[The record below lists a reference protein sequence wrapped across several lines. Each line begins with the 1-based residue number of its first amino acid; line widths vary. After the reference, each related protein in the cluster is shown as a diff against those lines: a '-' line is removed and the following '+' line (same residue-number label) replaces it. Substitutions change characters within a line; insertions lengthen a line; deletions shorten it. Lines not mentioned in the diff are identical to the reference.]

1 MKIQVLA
8 AVGLTLL
15 FAGCDDSSTV
25 RDSVAVVET
34 DYNNDGIVD
43 QTATLTYSGTTGQLL
58 TQEWDYADPTAE
70 DVLVTYEYD
79 ENGFK
84 SREEMANVSDDSV
97 ILVVTQINDERGNA
111 LEVRY
116 DYDND
121 GIANRI
127 DYKSYSLDDDMTREA
142 YDFNADGTINRERL
156 YTFASAGQFA
166 TRSFDDNG
174 DGVYE
179 YYETVDYEP
188 GNRREIRFLIDR
200 NGDRN
205 FDEEYFASWTDNP
218 DGTMTRFLERDTDMS
233 GSIDRTDTRVML
245 TDDMREYF
253 QKTLSVVRDFDND
266 GTPDK
271 LESQTFNSRE
281 QVLTSSVDNDAD
293 GNPEFLTEY
302 DYDEIGNLTRLRYS
316 NIGGNQY
323 FTITVTYEYW
333 SLGQVDLPVLD
344 SNS

>member
-8 AVGLTLL
+8 VVGLALL
-15 FAGCDDSSTV
+15 FAGCDDSTV
-25 RDSVAVVET
+25 ARDSVAIVET

-43 QTATLTYSGTTGQLL
+43 QTATLTYSSETGQLL
-58 TQEWDYADPTAE
+58 TQEWDYADATVE
-70 DVLVTYEYD
+70 DLLVTYEYD
-79 ENGFK
+79 DNGFK
-84 SREEMANVSDDSV
+84 SREEMTNVSDDSV
-97 ILVVTQINDERGNA
+97 VFALTQVNDERGNA
-111 LEVRY
+111 LEVHY

-127 DYKSYSLDDDMTREA
+127 DYRTYSSDNDITREA

-156 YTFASAGQFA
+156 YTFASAGQFS

-174 DGVYE
+174 DGLFE

-205 FDEEYFASWTDNP
+205 FDEEYFATWTDNP
-218 DGTMTRFLERDTDMS
+218 DGTLTRLLERDTDMS
-233 GSIDRTDTRVML
+233 GSIDRTDTRIML

-271 LESQTFNSRE
+271 LESQTFNSRG
-281 QVLTSSVDNDAD
+281 QILTSSVDNDAD
-293 GNPEFLTEY
+293 GNPDYVTEY
-302 DYDEIGNLTRLRYS
+302 DYDEIGNVTGLRYF
-316 NIGGNQY
+316 NGGNQSY
-323 FTITVTYEYW
+323 AMTVTYEDW
-333 SLGQVDLPVLD
+333 SIGQVELPALN

>member
-205 FDEEYFASWTDNP
+205 FDEEYFASWTAQPP
-218 DGTMTRFLERDTDMS
+218 DRELAQPVERVGRREGHAVVGPDDSRQAKFLKGPFEAGKR
-233 GSIDRTDTRVML
+233 
-245 TDDMREYF
+245 
-253 QKTLSVVRDFDND
+253 
-266 GTPDK
+266 
-271 LESQTFNSRE
+271 
-281 QVLTSSVDNDAD
+281 
-293 GNPEFLTEY
+293 EFLLRRRQRLARQQIAAG
-302 DYDEIGNLTRLRYS
+302 EIGDGQRIAVAPIAEHELAFVVGAPQSIRLGR
-316 NIGGNQY
+316 
-323 FTITVTYEYW
+323 
-333 SLGQVDLPVLD
+333 L
-344 SNS
+344 